1 MKHYCLYL
9 QKPILV
15 IFKMKSI
22 IRKAI
27 TCFLFLLVNAECFAQ
42 DKIIDI
48 TKDRQSADRTII
60 LNILRSKVKPQIKQD
75 VTFVVRSLQIKNNYA
90 FFKGNV
96 KYANGK
102 EIDFR
107 KTIFKDAFEAG
118 MFDGNSIYALWKK
131 VNGKWK
137 YLVHAIG
144 PTDVVYACW
153 ASIYK
158 APKELFDYNENCG
171 N

>member
-1 MKHYCLYL
+1 MDMIIKR
-9 QKPILV
+9 
-15 IFKMKSI
+15 SI
-22 IRKAI
+22 IS
-27 TCFLFLLVNAECFAQ
+27 CLFLLVIAKCFAQ
-42 DKIIDI
+42 EKIIDI

-60 LNILRSKVKPQIKQD
+60 LDILRTKVKPQIKQD
-75 VTFVVRSLQIKNNYA
+75 VTFVVRSLQLKNGYA
-90 FFKGNV
+90 FLKGNV
-96 KYANGK
+96 KYADGK

-107 KTIFKDAFEAG
+107 KTIFKEDFENG
-118 MFDGNSIYALWKK
+118 MFDGNSIYALCKK

-144 PTDVVYACW
+144 PTDVVYTCW
-153 ASIYK
+153 ASTYK

>member
-1 MKHYCLYL
+1 MSCMVTK
-9 QKPILV
+9 
-15 IFKMKSI
+15 IF
-22 IRKAI
+22 
-27 TCFLFLLVNAECFAQ
+27 TFFLFLLVVTQGFAQ

-48 TKDRQSADRTII
+48 SKDRQSADRAFI
-60 LNILRSKVKPQIKQD
+60 LNILRAKVKPQIKQD
-75 VTFVVRSLQIKNNYA
+75 VSFVVRSLQLKNNYA
-90 FFKGNV
+90 FLKGNV

-107 KTIFKDAFEAG
+107 KTVFKEEFEQG
-118 MFDGNSIYALWKK
+118 MFDGNSIYALCKK

-137 YLVHAIG
+137 YLVHSIG
-144 PTDVVYACW
+144 PTDVVYTCW

>member
-1 MKHYCLYL
+1 M
-9 QKPILV
+9 
-15 IFKMKSI
+15 IFKKI
-22 IRKAI
+22 I
-27 TCFLFLLVNAECFAQ
+27 TCFLLLPAIAQSFAQ
-42 DKIIDI
+42 EKIIDI
-48 TKDRQSADRTII
+48 TKDNQSSDRTII
-60 LNILRSKVKPQIKQD
+60 LNILRGRVKPQIKQD
-75 VTFVVRSLQIKNNYA
+75 VIFIVRSLQTKNNYA
-90 FFKGNV
+90 FLKGNV

-107 KTIFKDAFEAG
+107 KTIFKEAFENG
-118 MFDGNSIYALWKK
+118 MFDGDSIYALCKK

-144 PTDVVYACW
+144 PTDVVYTCW
-153 ASIYK
+153 ASTYK